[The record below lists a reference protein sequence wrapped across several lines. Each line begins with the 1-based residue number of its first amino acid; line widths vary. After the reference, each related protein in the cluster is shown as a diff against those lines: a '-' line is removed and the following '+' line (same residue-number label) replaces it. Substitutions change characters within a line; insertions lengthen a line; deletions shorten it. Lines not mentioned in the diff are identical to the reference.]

1 MQRFEYFSDEDVQRI
16 HEATLRVMET
26 VGVDFGYAPAVD
38 VFKKAGCKVDGERVF
53 LSPKM
58 IMEQVAKAPAEYT
71 LQARNPEKNV
81 VIGGDNIAYI
91 PCYGPPFVHD
101 LDRGRR
107 ESTLEDYTNFVKLSH
122 ASRSMDIT
130 GGMMAEP
137 NDIPHERRNA
147 EMMYASMRYSDKPFM
162 GGAIGAEA
170 ARETI
175 EMAAIV
181 FGCSEAD
188 LAEKMPMIS
197 ILCTRTPLAYDDR
210 MLSAIMEYAKAGMP
224 QLISSL
230 SIAGATS
237 PVTMEGTLVVQNAEV
252 LAGIVLTQLIRE
264 GTPVVF
270 SGSSSAAAMRYGTL
284 SIGAP
289 EMAVNTAATAQMARF
304 YGIPSRGGGAITD
317 AKLPDAQAGSESMM
331 SQLMATLSGVHFVL
345 HSAGILEGYMA
356 ASYEKFIMAASYEKF
371 ILDDEICGMCKRIRR
386 GEKADPEKLALD
398 VIAQVGP
405 GGEYLTNMHTF
416 QNFRKEFYTPI
427 MEQKEAY
434 AGWKEKGGE
443 SIEKVA
449 NRKWKEILE
458 KYEEPAMSDDAL
470 AELEKYIARKYGS

>member
-1 MQRFEYFSDEDVQRI
+1 MQRFAYFTDDEVQKI
-16 HEATLRVMET
+16 HEATMHVMET

-38 VFKKAGCKVDGERVF
+38 MFKKAGCRLEGERVF

-58 IMEQVAKAPAEYT
+58 VMDQVAKAPSEYI

-81 VIGGDNIAYI
+81 VIGGDHIAYI

-107 ESTLEDYTNFVKLSH
+107 ESTLEDYTNFVKLSY
-122 ASRSMDIT
+122 ASRSIDIT

-147 EMMYASMRYSDKPFM
+147 EMMLASMRYSDKPFM
-162 GGAIGAEA
+162 GGAVGVEA

-175 EMAAIV
+175 EMAAIL
-181 FGCSEAD
+181 FGCSEEA

-210 MLSAIMEYAKAGMP
+210 MLGAIMAYAQAGMP

-304 YGIPSRGGGAITD
+304 YGIPSRGGGATTD
-317 AKLPDAQAGSESMM
+317 SKLPDAQAGMESMM

-345 HSAGILEGYMA
+345 HSAGILDGYMA
-356 ASYEKFIMAASYEKF
+356 ASYEKFI
-371 ILDDEICGMCKRIRR
+371 IDDEICGMCKRIKR
-386 GEKADPEKLALD
+386 GEKADPEKMALD

-443 SIEKVA
+443 SIERVA

-458 KYEEPAMSDDAL
+458 AYQEPGMPDEAL
-470 AELEKYIARKYGS
+470 VELEKYIEKKYGK

>member
-1 MQRFEYFSDEDVQRI
+1 MQRFEYFSQEDVQTI
-16 HEATLRVMET
+16 HEATLRVLET
-26 VGVDFGYAPAVD
+26 VGVDFGFAPAVD
-38 VFKKAGCKVDGERVF
+38 VFKKAGCKVDGQRVF
-53 LSPKM
+53 LSPEM
-58 IMEQVAKAPAEYT
+58 VMAQVAKAPSEYT
-71 LQARNPEKNV
+71 MQARNPEKNV
-81 VIGGDNIAYI
+81 VIGGDHIAYI

-101 LDRGRR
+101 LDKGRR

-122 ASRSMDIT
+122 ASRSIDIT

-137 NDIPHERRNA
+137 NDRPHQRRNA
-147 EMMYASMRYSDKPFM
+147 EMMFASMRYSDKPFM

-175 EMAAIV
+175 EMAAIL

-188 LAEKMPMIS
+188 LAAKMPMIS

-210 MLSAIMEYAKAGMP
+210 MLGAIMEYARAGMP

-289 EMAVNTAATAQMARF
+289 EMAVNAAATAQMARF
-304 YGIPSRGGGAITD
+304 YDIPSRGGGAITD
-317 AKLPDAQAGSESMM
+317 SKLPDAQAGMESMM

-345 HSAGILEGYMA
+345 HSAGILEGYMT
-356 ASYEKFIMAASYEKF
+356 ASYEKFVI
-371 ILDDEICGMCKRIRR
+371 DDEICGMCKRIKR
-386 GEKADPEKLALD
+386 GETADPAKLALE

-427 MEQKEAY
+427 MEQKEAF
-434 AGWKEKGGE
+434 AGWKEKGGL
-443 SIEKVA
+443 SLDQVA
-449 NRKWKEILE
+449 NRKWKQILE
-458 KYEEPAMSDDAL
+458 AYQEPAMPDAVL
-470 AELEKYIARKYGS
+470 RDLKAYITKKYGQ

>member
-1 MQRFEYFSDEDVQRI
+1 VQRFEYFTEQDVRKI
-16 HEATLRVMET
+16 HEATLRVLET
-26 VGVDFGYAPAVD
+26 VGVDFGYEPAID
-38 VFKKAGCKVDGERVF
+38 VFKKAGCKVDGRRVF
-53 LSPKM
+53 FSPKM
-58 IMEQVAKAPAEYT
+58 VMDQVRNAPAEYT

-81 VIGGDNIAYI
+81 TIGGDHIAYI

-107 ESTLEDYTNFVKLSH
+107 SSTLEDYTNFVKLAY

-137 NDIPHERRNA
+137 NDIPNERRNA
-147 EMMYASMRYSDKPFM
+147 EMLYASMRYSDKPFM

-181 FGCSEAD
+181 FGCSKEA

-197 ILCTRTPLAYDDR
+197 ILCSLTPLAYDDR

-230 SIAGATS
+230 SIAGATA
-237 PVTMEGTLVVQNAEV
+237 PVTMEGTLVVQNAEI

-317 AKLPDAQAGSESMM
+317 SKLPDAQAGLESMM
-331 SQLMATLSGVHFVL
+331 SHLMATLSGVHFVL
-345 HSAGILEGYMA
+345 HSAGILEGYMT
-356 ASYEKFIMAASYEKF
+356 ASYEKFI
-371 ILDDEICGMCKRIRR
+371 IDDEICGMCKRIKR
-386 GEKADPEKLALD
+386 GEMADPEKLALD

-405 GGEYLTNMHTF
+405 GGEYLTHMHTF
-416 QNFRKEFYTPI
+416 QNFRKEFYAPI
-427 MEQKEAY
+427 MEQREPY
-434 AGWKEKGGE
+434 ESWLGKGGE
-443 SIEKVA
+443 SLEKEA
-449 NRKWKEILE
+449 NRKWKKVLAE
-458 KYEEPAMSDDAL
+458 YREPAMDDGAL
-470 AELEKYIARKYGS
+470 RELERYIHKKYGK

>member
-1 MQRFEYFSDEDVQRI
+1 MD
-16 HEATLRVMET
+16 
-26 VGVDFGYAPAVD
+26 
-38 VFKKAGCKVDGERVF
+38 
-53 LSPKM
+53 
-58 IMEQVAKAPAEYT
+58 QVAKAPSEYT

-81 VIGGDNIAYI
+81 AIGGDHIAYI

-107 ESTLEDYTNFVKLSH
+107 ESTMEDYTNFVKLAF
-122 ASRSMDIT
+122 ASKSMDIT

-147 EMMYASMRYSDKPFM
+147 EMIYASMRYSDKPFM

-175 EMAAIV
+175 EMAAIL
-181 FGCSEAD
+181 FGCSEDAPGRENAHD
-188 LAEKMPMIS
+188 QH
-197 ILCTRTPLAYDDR
+197 PLHPHAPWPTTNR
-210 MLSAIMEYAKAGMP
+210 MLGAIMAYARAGMP

-317 AKLPDAQAGSESMM
+317 SKLPDAQAGMESMM
-331 SQLMATLSGVHFVL
+331 SQLMATPFRNSLRTAFRRHPRRLHGQPPTKNLLSTTK
-345 HSAGILEGYMA
+345 SAVC
-356 ASYEKFIMAASYEKF
+356 ASASNA
-371 ILDDEICGMCKRIRR
+371 GRR
-386 GEKADPEKLALD
+386 LMPRSW
-398 VIAQVGP
+398 P
-405 GGEYLTNMHTF
+405 WM
-416 QNFRKEFYTPI
+416 
-427 MEQKEAY
+427 
-434 AGWKEKGGE
+434 
-443 SIEKVA
+443 
-449 NRKWKEILE
+449 
-458 KYEEPAMSDDAL
+458 
-470 AELEKYIARKYGS
+470 

>member
-1 MQRFEYFSDEDVQRI
+1 MQRFEYFTDDDVQKI
-16 HEATLRVMET
+16 HEATLQVLET
-26 VGVDFGYAPAVD
+26 VGVDFGYEPAVA
-38 VFKKAGCKVDGERVF
+38 VFKKAGVRVEGQRVY

-58 IMEQVAKAPAEYT
+58 VMDQVAKAPSQYT

-81 VIGGDNIAYI
+81 TIGGDNIAFI

-122 ASRSMDIT
+122 ASRSMDII
-130 GGMMAEP
+130 GGIMAEP
-137 NDIPHERRNA
+137 NDIPHVRRNA
-147 EMMYASMRYSDKPFM
+147 EMMLASMRFSDKPFM

-175 EMAAIV
+175 EMTAIL
-181 FGCSEAD
+181 FGCSEEA

-210 MLSAIMEYAKAGMP
+210 MLGAIMEYAKAGMP

-230 SIAGATS
+230 SIAGATA

-317 AKLPDAQAGSESMM
+317 SKLPDAQAGMESMM

-356 ASYEKFIMAASYEKF
+356 ASYEKFI
-371 ILDDEICGMCKRIRR
+371 IDDEIGGMCKRIKR
-386 GEKADPEKLALD
+386 GEAINAQTLALD

-416 QNFRKEFYTPI
+416 QNFRKSLYTPI
-427 MEQKEAY
+427 MEQKESF
-434 AGWKEKGGE
+434 AGWQEKGGE
-443 SIEKVA
+443 SIDKVA
-449 NRKWKEILE
+449 NRKWKAILE
-458 KYEEPAMSDDAL
+458 AYQEPAMP
-470 AELEKYIARKYGS
+470 AETLRGLERYIEKKYGK

>member
-1 MQRFEYFSDEDVQRI
+1 MQRFEYFSKEDVFKI
-16 HEATLRVMET
+16 HEATLRVLET
-26 VGVDFGYAPAVD
+26 VGVDFGYEPAVE
-38 VFKKAGCKVDGERVF
+38 VLKKGGCKVDGQRVF
-53 LSPKM
+53 FPPKLV
-58 IMEQVAKAPAEYT
+58 MEQVAKAPSEYT
-71 LQARNPEKNV
+71 LQARNPEQNV
-81 VIGGDNIAYI
+81 PIGGDHIAYI

-101 LDRGRR
+101 LERGRR
-107 ESTLEDYTNFVKLSH
+107 ESTLEDYTNFVKLAY

-137 NDIPHERRNA
+137 NDVPNERRNA
-147 EMMYASMRYSDKPFM
+147 EMIYASLRYSDKPFM

-181 FGCSEAD
+181 FGCSEEA

-197 ILCTRTPLAYDDR
+197 ILCSLTPLAYDDR

-230 SIAGATS
+230 SIAGATT
-237 PVTMEGTLVVQNAEV
+237 PVTMEGTLVVQNAEI

-284 SIGAP
+284 SVGAP

-317 AKLPDAQAGSESMM
+317 AKLPDAQAGLESMM
-331 SQLMATLSGVHFVL
+331 SQLMATLSGIHFVL
-345 HSAGILEGYMA
+345 HSGGILEGYMA
-356 ASYEKFIMAASYEKF
+356 TSYEKFI
-371 ILDDEICGMCKRIRR
+371 IDDEICGMCKRIKR
-386 GEKADPEKLALD
+386 GETADPAKLALD

-416 QNFRKEFYTPI
+416 QNFRKELYAPI
-427 MEQKEAY
+427 LEQKESY
-434 AGWKEKGGE
+434 DGWKANGGE
-443 SIEKVA
+443 PIEQAA

-458 KYEEPAMSDDAL
+458 KYEEPAMPNEAL
-470 AELEKYIARKYGS
+470 RELGKYIEKKYGK

>member
-1 MQRFEYFSDEDVQRI
+1 
-16 HEATLRVMET
+16 ME
-26 VGVDFGYAPAVD
+26 GQ
-38 VFKKAGCKVDGERVF
+38 RVF
-53 LSPKM
+53 FSPKLV
-58 IMEQVAKAPAEYT
+58 EAQVAKAPAHYT

-81 VIGGDNIAYI
+81 VIGGEHIAFI
-91 PCYGPPFVHD
+91 PCYGPPFVTD

-107 ESTLEDYTNFVKLSH
+107 ASTLEDYINFVKLGH

-175 EMAAIV
+175 EMAAIL
-181 FGCSEAD
+181 FGCSEAE
-188 LAEKMPMIS
+188 LAEKRPIIS
-197 ILCTRTPLAYDDR
+197 ILCSRTPLGYDDR
-210 MLSAIMEYAKAGMP
+210 MLGAIMEYAKAGMP

-230 SIAGATS
+230 SIAGATA
-237 PVTMEGTLVVQNAEV
+237 PVTMEGTLVVQNTEV

-270 SGSSSAAAMRYGTL
+270 AGSSSCSAMRYGTL

-304 YGIPSRGGGAITD
+304 YGIPSRGGGALSD
-317 AKLPDAQAGSESMM
+317 AKLPDAQAGFEAMM

-345 HSAGILEGYMA
+345 HSAGILEGYMVS
-356 ASYEKFIMAASYEKF
+356 SYEKFV
-371 ILDDEICGMCKRIRR
+371 LDDEICGMCKRIKR
-386 GEKADPEKLALD
+386 GERADEDRLAFDL
-398 VIAQVGP
+398 IRQVGP
-405 GGEYLTNMHTF
+405 GGEYLTQKHTF
-416 QNFRKEFYTPI
+416 QNFRKEIYANLV
-427 MEQKEAY
+427 EEKDSYANWQQKGAL
-434 AGWKEKGGE
+434 
-443 SIEKVA
+443 SIDRRA
-449 NRKWKEILE
+449 NQKWKEIL
-458 KYEEPAMSDDAL
+458 KAYQEPQLPAKTDKAL
-470 AELEKYIARKYGS
+470 RRYIERKYGA